1 MNNLDEVKALT
12 FDLFGTVLDLA
23 GSLTPAIG
31 RFLKNAGSTVTP
43 EEFWRQWRYRQRI
56 EQYQDNI
63 VMMGHSGYQAVARRA
78 CLYTL
83 GLNHIEAN
91 DNDVDS
97 LMAAWQEL
105 SPFPE
110 VVPALEKLKQRYR
123 LVVLSN
129 GEPDFLEHL
138 AVNRIGWAF
147 DSVIS
152 VQVVGAF
159 KPHPDVYRRA
169 ADLLELD
176 VGECLMVSANSFD
189 VMGARMCG
197 FRGAFINRY
206 KLPYE
211 DTPYLPDVTVN
222 DFTELAGVLLSQ
234 TSIESVS

>member
-1 MNNLDEVKALT
+1 LNNLDEIKALT

-23 GSLTPAIG
+23 SSLTPSIR
-31 RFLKNAGSTVTP
+31 RFLTHAGSAVP
-43 EEFWRQWRYRQRI
+43 PAEFWRQWRYRQRI

-78 CLYTL
+78 CLYTI
-83 GLNHIEAN
+83 GLNGIEAS

-97 LMAAWQEL
+97 LMGAWQEL
-105 SPFPE
+105 SPFPD

-138 AVNRIGWAF
+138 AVNRIDWEF
-147 DSVIS
+147 DRMIS

-159 KPHPDVYRRA
+159 KPHPGVYRRA
-169 ADLLELD
+169 AGLLALD
-176 VGECLMVSANSFD
+176 ASECLMVSANSFD

-197 FRGAFINRY
+197 FRGAYVNRY

-211 DTPYLPDVTVN
+211 DTPYVPDVTVN
-222 DFTELAGVLLSQ
+222 DFTELAAVLLSAQ
-234 TSIESVS
+234 RL